1 MARKTAP
8 LLPSIARLLT
18 DLSERLKLARLRRR
32 LTAKQV
38 AERAG
43 MSVMTLRSLESG
55 SAGVTMGAYLS
66 VMHVLGLEQDLNKV
80 GSADEMGRQL
90 QDAQLTRITS
100 PKAKRTGY
108 KRNLSST
115 VASEP
120 TNSRTKDVI
129 SKPNLST
136 SIIDSFP
143 LNTYS
148 LSALLVRE
156 KKRPSQAHNE
166 RMLTLKTSSPSTSS
180 TTTPIATSNRKATM
194 SSSNAEPKDVAI
206 KCR

>member
-18 DLSERLKLARLRRR
+18 ELGERLKLARMRRR

-80 GSADEMGRQL
+80 GSTDEMGRQL

-100 PKAKRTGY
+100 PKAKKTVR
-108 KRNLSST
+108 KRSLSAIK
-115 VASEP
+115 ASRP
-120 TNSRTKDVI
+120 TSSSIEGVI

-136 SIIDSFP
+136 SIINSFP

-148 LSALLVRE
+148 LSALLVR
-156 KKRPSQAHNE
+156 KK
-166 RMLTLKTSSPSTSS
+166 KTEPST
-180 TTTPIATSNRKATM
+180 
-194 SSSNAEPKDVAI
+194 
-206 KCR
+206 